1 MTWVWRFPGRGN
13 RRDKSPGVG
22 TSLGCMCHVGAKVA
36 NGGDRQ
42 RLKQR
47 RKGPPATSLQCMFFT
62 QKEEGKNGRQEI
74 GSPPVLQMPLLAAT
88 PELLVFSCH
97 QAGSLFCSRACI
109 HLEFSLRR
117 QPASAVIQQSGR
129 LIAAWKKNLCFHR
142 RSGSSL
148 ILSFLAGSLA
158 HPRSPARTFWE
169 L

>member
-1 MTWVWRFPGRGN
+1 MEKKRKRPGGVSVKMTWVATRMTRMTWVWRFSGRGN
-13 RRDKSPGVG
+13 RRDKGPGVG

-117 QPASAVIQQSGR
+117 QPASAVI
-129 LIAAWKKNLCFHR
+129 
-142 RSGSSL
+142 
-148 ILSFLAGSLA
+148 
-158 HPRSPARTFWE
+158 
-169 L
+169 